1 MNTYINIMLKKLLMI
16 LADDK
21 FIDDMS
27 LCINKL
33 VDRIKEDNVKYNKK
47 DIEKLMGE
55 IKSLKKYL

>member
-1 MNTYINIMLKKLLMI
+1 MLKKLLMI

-33 VDRIKEDNVKYNKK
+33 VDRIKEDDVKYNKK

>member
-33 VDRIKEDNVKYNKK
+33 VDRIKEDDVKYNKK